1 MWARQGL
8 KTLNIRTLHNNK
20 DDDDDDDVK
29 YDTLRS

>member
-20 DDDDDDDVK
+20 DDDDDDVK